1 MLKHG
6 RPNTSARTRRNPPR
20 PDCSGACTAG
30 ILAQPFG
37 RPLLLF
43 CFHTNSPKFVC
54 AWSVALHTH
63 APAETNR
70 AGHWQNT
77 SARTRERA
85 GSIPLGPSDPIT
97 PPPPL
102 HLLRRYQDRPTTA
115 TGLALRI
122 EPAPRYSCSDLRMDE
137 GSSPCVA
144 PPSSLHPV
152 ATSALPPFFPA
163 RRAITV
169 LPPPRGPRSV
179 CIRAVPSVAFSST
192 ASDVLHA
199 WPRCSRAVHL

>member
-1 MLKHG
+1 LLDRSARKSNCWMSWTMGLDDGAGLVRYADSAANLRVFLLTGCTSSSHAHAMLKHG

-77 SARTRERA
+77 SAHTRERA
-85 GSIPLGPSDPIT
+85 GSIPLGPPDPIT
-97 PPPPL
+97 PPPSPSAATL
-102 HLLRRYQDRPTTA
+102 SGPAYHCRRSCAARQTRAALL
-115 TGLALRI
+115 LL
-122 EPAPRYSCSDLRMDE
+122 
-137 GSSPCVA
+137 
-144 PPSSLHPV
+144 
-152 ATSALPPFFPA
+152 
-163 RRAITV
+163 
-169 LPPPRGPRSV
+169 
-179 CIRAVPSVAFSST
+179 
-192 ASDVLHA
+192 
-199 WPRCSRAVHL
+199 